1 MTTDP
6 WHAVLGGSA
15 PRYSIV
21 AYQNGVTMAS
31 ARLDP
36 PVYREGSFGFEGES
50 WRLCASCRDE
60 YSNAHEMVDLQ
71 NITKMCVVC
80 KVRRWGTYGV
90 PNKEKN
96 GKPSLLHAVQRCK
109 DLACHVA
116 LLSLHHHGINMCTT
130 AISHT
135 LDSFRYYSSCR

>member
-1 MTTDP
+1 MVA
-6 WHAVLGGSA
+6 WHGRLGTQFATMMCDG
-15 PRYSIV
+15 V
-21 AYQNGVTMAS
+21 AARFMDEARVSSMGRFRNVYGVVST
-31 ARLDP
+31 
-36 PVYREGSFGFEGES
+36 

-80 KVRRWGTYGV
+80 KVRWGTYGV

-96 GKPSLLHAVQRCK
+96 GKPYFTPCK

-116 LLSLHHHGINMCTT
+116 LLSLHHHGINICTT